1 MVVGKEV
8 PLTACVRRAVR
19 GMLYADDARNV
30 LGTTIIIAKLMT
42 VILTDFEAA

>member
-8 PLTACVRRAVR
+8 PLTACVRRAVW

-30 LGTTIIIAKLMT
+30 LGTTIIAKLMT
-42 VILTDFEAA
+42 VIVTDFEAA